1 MKDNLTPIKMPDPV
15 LLIGIDWADQ
25 KHDTYT
31 IDGQGHGVWEQI
43 EHSPEAID
51 AWLAETLRQAG
62 GQ

>member
-43 EHSPEAID
+43 EHSP
-51 AWLAETLRQAG
+51 
-62 GQ
+62 